1 MRAQCTVLH
10 CRWCVAE
17 CGSEPR
23 ADAICGGMKSTQL
36 CSPLSLG
43 VGFIK
48 WSNVLCLVGCDDTQ
62 IHITTR
68 PLGERE
74 GGREGGTV
82 EGRAKTHVM
91 QSTHQVI
98 EDTSCNGIPH
108 KLFSLTQ
115 LPTEKADR
123 KQDEE
128 ERRRHGQV
136 TLLTSMS
143 GRYLSSKVAIA
154 ASDPEPM
161 ET

>member
-1 MRAQCTVLH
+1 MYSVLSAVMTH
-10 CRWCVAE
+10 R
-17 CGSEPR
+17 
-23 ADAICGGMKSTQL
+23 STL
-36 CSPLSLG
+36 LPDPWERG
-43 VGFIK
+43 
-48 WSNVLCLVGCDDTQ
+48 
-62 IHITTR
+62 
-68 PLGERE
+68 RE
-74 GGREGGTV
+74 GGREGGRKRGTV

-98 EDTSCNGIPH
+98 EDTSCNGVPH